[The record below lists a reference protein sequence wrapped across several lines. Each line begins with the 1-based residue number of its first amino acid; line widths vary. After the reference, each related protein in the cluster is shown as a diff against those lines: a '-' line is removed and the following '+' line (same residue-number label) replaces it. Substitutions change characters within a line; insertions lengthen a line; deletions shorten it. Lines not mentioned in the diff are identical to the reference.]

1 MAIRPKAVL
10 IAGPTAS
17 GKSSH
22 ALEMA
27 KKWDGVVINADS
39 MQVYPV
45 LKVLTAR
52 PGDEDMKGV
61 AHKLYGH
68 ASLERAY
75 SVAQWLGDV
84 RVALVEIEESGKIPV
99 FVGGTGLYFKA
110 LCEGL
115 ALIPVIPDDI
125 RRYWRERLQ
134 GDGVDI
140 LRRELEL
147 RDPGA
152 ASRLGA
158 GDSQRIVRAL
168 EVLQATGRS
177 FLDYQ
182 KSTRQS
188 PTLTMENVKR
198 QLILPP
204 RDVLHQRID
213 ERFGA
218 MLESGAVDEV
228 KQLNKRAISSDH
240 PVLKAIGVP
249 QINEYLDGAISLD
262 EAANRAMT
270 ATRQYAKRQSTWFRN
285 QLDKNWVV
293 FRQ

>member
-1 MAIRPKAVL
+1 
-10 IAGPTAS
+10 
-17 GKSSH
+17 
-22 ALEMA
+22 MA

-52 PGDEDMKGV
+52 PDDTDMKDV

-68 ASLERAY
+68 ASLTRAY

-84 RVALVEIEESGKIPV
+84 RIALAEIEENGKIPV

-115 ALIPVIPDDI
+115 ASIPAVPGDI
-125 RRYWRERLQ
+125 RAHWRKRLQ
-134 GDGVDI
+134 KDGVDI
-140 LRRELEL
+140 LWRELE
-147 RDPGA
+147 RHDPGVA
-152 ASRLGA
+152 ATIKT
-158 GDSQRIVRAL
+158 GDGQRIVRAL
-168 EVLQATGRS
+168 EVWQATGRS
-177 FLDYQ
+177 ILDYH

-188 PTLTMENVKR
+188 PVLTMENVER
-198 QLILPP
+198 RLILPP
-204 RDVLHQRID
+204 REVLHRRIE

-218 MLESGAVDEV
+218 MLEKGAIEEV
-228 KQLNKRAISSDH
+228 KQLNQHAISADH

-249 QINEYLDGAISLD
+249 QIKDYLNGAISLD
-262 EAANRAMT
+262 EAAERART

-285 QLDKNWVV
+285 QLDKSWVV